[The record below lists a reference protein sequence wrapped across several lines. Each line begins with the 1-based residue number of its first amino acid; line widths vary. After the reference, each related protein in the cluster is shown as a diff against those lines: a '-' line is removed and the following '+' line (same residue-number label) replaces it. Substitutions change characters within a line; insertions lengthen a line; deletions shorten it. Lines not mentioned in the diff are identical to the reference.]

1 MLDFA
6 GIVYAYQP
14 VDASIPQNFLT
25 DISGGGR
32 HLTTT
37 RMLIIDIPLVT
48 PSVED
53 MFEYAKT
60 HNIWLGGL
68 RDYVMYR
75 LQKSLAT
82 WEGALADVELKKG
95 TQKDVDKAIL
105 QNHYW
110 QNLAD
115 RILAAE
121 KKQDASAK

>member
-1 MLDFA
+1 
-6 GIVYAYQP
+6 
-14 VDASIPQNFLT
+14 
-25 DISGGGR
+25 
-32 HLTTT
+32 
-37 RMLIIDIPLVT
+37 
-48 PSVED
+48 
-53 MFEYAKT
+53 
-60 HNIWLGGL
+60 
-68 RDYVMYR
+68 MYR

-110 QNLAD
+110 QNMAD